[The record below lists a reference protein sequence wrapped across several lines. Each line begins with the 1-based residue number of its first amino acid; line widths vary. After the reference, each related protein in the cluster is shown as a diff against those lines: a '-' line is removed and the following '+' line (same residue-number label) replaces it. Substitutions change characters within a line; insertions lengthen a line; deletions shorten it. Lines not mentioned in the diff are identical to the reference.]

1 MWSETS
7 STLPFLKSN
16 PINLKKSGHTIAT
29 KNTLAENGCNLIR
42 EHTLSD
48 IHSLTQYINT
58 NSACITGNI
67 QFFSEKCNTISIV
80 QCSQFYKAIQ
90 TRGL

>member
-48 IHSLTQYINT
+48 T
-58 NSACITGNI
+58 
-67 QFFSEKCNTISIV
+67 FSNTI
-80 QCSQFYKAIQ
+80 YKHK
-90 TRGL
+90 LSLYHW